1 MIWNSFK
8 DKKGLVQ
15 SFEVDKYQEDILRF
29 IESSIKA
36 VPLVANIPKKGR
48 VSVCF
53 RLNNGNEI
61 GILLNDSAPTIYLNE
76 NVVDKYLMV
85 DSDFITLIQ
94 DIRLYERSG
103 HIYPHSI
110 YKLPNT
116 TVLIP
121 SVKTLYPTVDNSV
134 FVISQLDYRLVI
146 KLIFLIST

>member
-29 IESSIKA
+29 IEVSMKA
-36 VPLVANIPKKGR
+36 TPLVANTPKKGR
-48 VSVCF
+48 VSVCY

-76 NVVDKYLMV
+76 KVVEKYLI
-85 DSDFITLIQ
+85 SDLDFSVLVQ
-94 DIRLYERSG
+94 DIRLHEKGG
-103 HIYPHSI
+103 HIFPHSI

-116 TVLIP
+116 TVLRP
-121 SVKTLYPTVDNSV
+121 SLKTLCPTVDNSV
-134 FVISQLDYRLVI
+134 FCNKSVRLQI
-146 KLIFLIST
+146 GH